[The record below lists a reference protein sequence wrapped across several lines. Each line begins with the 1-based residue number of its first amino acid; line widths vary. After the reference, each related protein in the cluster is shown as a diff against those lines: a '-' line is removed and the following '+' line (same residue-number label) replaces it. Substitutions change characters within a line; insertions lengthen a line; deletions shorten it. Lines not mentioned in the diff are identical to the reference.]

1 MSRTSSLRSSLD
13 ATSSTNSVL
22 GGRGSRA
29 SGRGDQKRGPF
40 AGALGDITNLV
51 GGGKTKP
58 SSVVPE
64 SVPPP
69 PVVQPTAPP
78 PPPSVAP
85 RDVRRKASTKEDAAE
100 PEWMGKLDPV
110 DMQDAAAP
118 EWVAEYAWD
127 IFENLRNAE
136 KKNEMDPK
144 QNLDGYMEGQKDLN
158 EKMRSILVDWL
169 VEVHLKFKLGAETLF
184 LTISLLDRYL
194 KVRSVKRA
202 KLQLVGVTCM
212 LIASKFEEIYAP
224 EVRDFVNITDKA
236 YTKQDILDTEVSIL
250 KTLQFKVVTVS
261 PFTFLQRFVSV
272 MKYGKTHKYLAQYIL
287 ELTLVDYRM
296 IKYQPSYLASA
307 AVLLANKIMRVTE
320 PWPQTLTRHTRHPEA
335 DLKACAKEMC
345 ALLQGAEKS
354 SLQALRK
361 KFSSEKFGSVAK
373 LLS

>member
-1 MSRTSSLRSSLD
+1 M
-13 ATSSTNSVL
+13 L
-22 GGRGSRA
+22 GGRGSR
-29 SGRGDQKRGPF
+29 SRGNGDQKRGPF
-40 AGALGDITNLV
+40 AGGALGDITNLV
-51 GGGKTKP
+51 GGGGKTKP
-58 SSVVPE
+58 SGVIPE
-64 SVPPP
+64 PAPPP
-69 PVVQPTAPP
+69 PVVPPTAPP
-78 PPPSVAP
+78 PPPTAAP
-85 RDVRRKASTKEDAAE
+85 REVRRKVSTKDDAAVE
-100 PEWMGKLDPV
+100 PEWAGKLDPS
-110 DMQDAAAP
+110 DLPDASAP
-118 EWVAEYAWD
+118 QCVAEYVWD
-127 IFENLRNAE
+127 IFENLRKDE
-136 KKNEMDPK
+136 KKMEADSRL
-144 QNLDGYMEGQKDLN
+144 NLEGYMDGQKDLN

-169 VEVHLKFKLGAETLF
+169 VEVHLKFKLNPETLF
-184 LTISLLDRYL
+184 LTVSLLDRYL
-194 KVRSVKRA
+194 KVRHVKRT

-236 YTKQDILDTEVSIL
+236 YTKQEILETEVSVL

-261 PFTFLQRFVSV
+261 PYTFLQRFLSV

-296 IKYQPSYLASA
+296 LKYQPSYLASA
-307 AVLLANKIMRVTE
+307 AVLLANKIMRVSE

-361 KFSSEKFGSVAK
+361 KFSSEKLGSVAK